1 MASDRHHWY
10 LLRVLNDERQ
20 AQADKRAWRATI
32 GPAQPKPSTASRSVP
47 WSLAAQKS
55 WTACSPGGAPM
66 RSYSDSYSATK
77 GHDSRWV
84 VMASDLVGR
93 TGFEPVTSSV
103 REIQACSG
111 NLSSSNW
118 SGRGSPP
125 PARLLQ
131 GSGWVRGRLIASAL
145 IRGSHRPSAARSAR
159 VDQERVT
166 LCARPRRRRPP
177 RRQRHQ
183 APRRVRPRPDTARH
197 DPRRARRGRFDA
209 EHHHGAAL
217 TSPSA
222 RPARSET
229 RLRDWPGRSRP
240 RRRRSAVLTGQG
252 SSCRKTGGSP
262 PWHRHQLDL
271 GRPAGLRDRQARPR
285 GPQW

>member
-55 WTACSPGGAPM
+55 WTACSPGGTPM

-103 REIQACSG
+103 SG
-111 NLSSSNW
+111 KSRPVPGICHRRTESN
-118 SGRGSPP
+118 GEPFTCEKLLGGS
-125 PARLLQ
+125 R
-131 GSGWVRGRLIASAL
+131 WVRGRLIASAL

-229 RLRDWPGRSRP
+229 RLRHWPGRSRP

-252 SSCRKTGGSP
+252 SSCRTGRYP